1 VTIPVKIDCEC
12 GQRYAFEVEPAN
24 GRVPS
29 PVACPSCGA
38 DGTAAANA
46 IIAQSIE
53 VPDSETAVAKATTVP
68 VAAGPGPLRVALP
81 PNATP
86 RPSSTG
92 AGRGGSGLLP
102 GQTTRTQAQH
112 EARAKMLWGDSPLQV
127 MAYLLTQGFNHE
139 EASELVQEFLKERIR
154 TIRLKGIK
162 YIVVGA
168 VMLLI
173 PLARFLVYRFG
184 DAGFPRAGAIG
195 FLAVIGLF
203 GAGLLFKGIGLLIS
217 PKSQSGDASEE
228 IDPDSLFD

>member
-12 GQRYAFEVEPAN
+12 GQRYAFEVEPVN

-53 VPDSETAVAKATTVP
+53 V
-68 VAAGPGPLRVALP
+68 PLRVALP

-112 EARAKMLWGDSPLQV
+112 EARAKMLWGDAPLQV

-173 PLARFLVYRFG
+173 PLARFLVYWFG